1 MSGKPAARK
10 GDRVGWGVI
19 VTGSATVL
27 IGSQG
32 GLACSVCPGGVRV
45 ANPVNPQLGAKVLVG
60 GEDLDFA
67 LPGAMPVVWQR
78 QYSSYVNAEHGA
90 ACGLLGYGWKLPQQI
105 SVELRLDACLL
116 LDAAGRVITFE
127 PLLPGQSQYS
137 ASEDLW
143 LLRGGPEVAW
153 AQHPR
158 WRHVPAAVAADPDA
172 VLAASGD
179 GDVLWVFAP
188 APAEPAPEPSPN
200 EPAPERPS
208 AQRLRLIAQLD
219 RFGRSQRYEY
229 ADGTDRTGEQQDTPR
244 GHLIALVDGVGRRYR
259 LRHARIHAG
268 RPAAGLLQADDGW
281 RLVAVELVSD
291 PVGIGTLPL
300 TLVRYGYSAQG
311 DLTSVH
317 DRAGVLVRE
326 FQLEQHR
333 IVAHR
338 QRGGPWHRYR
348 YASAQPGAKVI
359 EHSNEQGLS
368 YRFEYLPQ
376 APSP

>member
-1 MSGKPAARK
+1 MTGQPAARITDK
-10 GDRVGWGVI
+10 VAKGVI

-32 GLACSVCPGGVRV
+32 GLACSVCPGGVKV
-45 ANPVNPQLGAKVLVG
+45 GSPVNPQLGAKVLVG

-105 SVELRLDACLL
+105 SLELGNDACLL
-116 LDAAGRVITFE
+116 FDAAGRVITFE
-127 PLLPGQSQYS
+127 PLVAGQSQYS

-188 APAEPAPEPSPN
+188 APA
-200 EPAPERPS
+200 
-208 AQRLRLIAQLD
+208 
-219 RFGRSQRYEY
+219 
-229 ADGTDRTGEQQDTPR
+229 
-244 GHLIALVDGVGRRYR
+244 
-259 LRHARIHAG
+259 
-268 RPAAGLLQADDGW
+268 
-281 RLVAVELVSD
+281 
-291 PVGIGTLPL
+291 
-300 TLVRYGYSAQG
+300 
-311 DLTSVH
+311 
-317 DRAGVLVRE
+317 
-326 FQLEQHR
+326 
-333 IVAHR
+333 
-338 QRGGPWHRYR
+338 
-348 YASAQPGAKVI
+348 
-359 EHSNEQGLS
+359 
-368 YRFEYLPQ
+368 
-376 APSP
+376 